1 MILRRVTPGPA
12 DELDTEHD
20 GARARLLDWY
30 APGEGESIRL
40 NLVTTLDGRVTGD
53 DGTSESLT
61 AGADRM
67 ILGVI
72 REHAD
77 VVLVGAESVR
87 AEGYRLPKRAQL
99 AVVSGSGDL
108 TGHGLEPREG
118 AAPVLVL
125 APMAAADAVSRSLG
139 AVPHEHVA
147 VSDRGGSLA
156 APDLLAALRARGVA
170 RVVCEGG
177 PSLAALLLAAG
188 LVDELCLTTVPRLGG
203 SGLRLLPDTGPAL
216 SRWAPRQLLT
226 DDEGVLYARWARRA
240 DAATGR

>member
-1 MILRRVTPGPA
+1 MILRRVTPEPA
-12 DELDTEHD
+12 DELDTEAA
-20 GARARLLDWY
+20 GARARLLEWY

-77 VVLVGAESVR
+77 AVLVGAQSVR
-87 AEGYRLPKRAQL
+87 AEGYRLPKRARL
-99 AVVSGSGDL
+99 AVVSMTGDL
-108 TGHGLEPREG
+108 RGHGFEPREG
-118 AAPVLVL
+118 APPVLVL
-125 APMAAADAVSRSLG
+125 APTAAADAVARSLG
-139 AVPHEHVA
+139 DIAHEHVP
-147 VSDRGGSLA
+147 VSDRDGALA
-156 APDLLAALRARGVA
+156 VPDLLAALRGHGVT
-170 RVVCEGG
+170 RLVCEGG

-188 LVDELCLTTVPRLGG
+188 VVDELCLTTVPRLGG
-203 SGLRLLPDTGPAL
+203 SGQRLLGDDGPAL

-240 DAATGR
+240 G